1 MNYSKRGMYCVSA
14 LRKTKQSY
22 YSYLDEKEVRK
33 TITLLSNKIE
43 STVKIKLIKTDDII
57 NTNYMTFTISN
68 ILLRYCR

>member
-1 MNYSKRGMYCVSA
+1 MNYSKRGMNCVSA

-43 STVKIKLIKTDDII
+43 STVKIKLIKTDDNI